1 MATLGMTGTRD
12 QAAFVIG
19 GLGFLGVNLTAAL
32 VARGARVT
40 VLTLARERH
49 AEQVRNFEAQGVRV
63 VEGDVRDL
71 GLLVRLVPD
80 QQVIFNLAGQS
91 GAVRSMEDPWTDLD
105 VNCRGALV
113 LLEAVRAAGSGAKIV
128 VAGSRLEY
136 GRPATLPVTEDT
148 PGEPLCLH
156 AVHKRT
162 VEEYLRLYGRLFGV
176 RYAVARVTN
185 PYGPGQPHGRTA
197 YGVIN
202 RLIHLALAGETL
214 TIYGDGR
221 QLRDYV
227 HVDDVVKALI
237 ALAESSEADG
247 RAYNVGSGVG
257 TRLVDVARA
266 LVAMAGRG
274 RVEHVAWPPLAEQIE
289 TGDFVADISR
299 IQRELGWTPA
309 IGLREGLERTMA
321 YYRAARA

>member
-299 IQRELGWTPA
+299 IQQELGWTPA